1 MNNESNRLQ
10 NAKNASFVQ
19 NRGGG
24 RRSSLVGL
32 NPASRITISSLLA
45 VVAVIFFSVLISLDS
60 GAEVSSG
67 ATGSGISNSAIYG
80 DSGSASLVSVPG
92 IDENRGNVAT
102 TTAPSPIPLK
112 QIDVGLAHACVLDSA
127 GKVSCWGENA
137 SGQVSGWNMPYANE
151 TFSSVSAGGFFTC
164 GTKSDGSA
172 LCWGYPI
179 LADGTNKETNMAYAD
194 WVAKTDKPGYTGWVN
209 TPLPSDNVKFKSG
222 TVSVGNY
229 HACGIKTNGEAT
241 CWGKGGDDRL
251 IVPKD
256 SGGQTITDWVQL
268 EAGWAQACG
277 VRAGGS
283 VVCWGRQSHGRSD
296 GPSGNGPYQE
306 ATTAVFHGCALAT
319 DGSVDCWGRH
329 TSLSVEYVEEN
340 WYAPVTARFT
350 TIEMSTALSFYYGC
364 GLLVDKSIQCWGSA
378 VDLSVFSPP
387 AGKFESISVGSANV
401 CALDTEGYPHCW
413 GASDGGLLTNL
424 PSGAFSHVDG
434 GLNYSCALG
443 TPSGNINCWGADQ
456 GTGNLDA
463 PSGSYAHFAVG
474 EKHGCAINSSGVV
487 TCWGGKKTDGTKET
501 WAANPT
507 GTFFTLD
514 AGPDLTCGVKTD
526 NTLHCWGDNTH
537 TRLTAP
543 SGNFTAV
550 AVGATH
556 VCAIKSDKSI
566 ECWGERAFFDKE
578 GDGIVDDIDDV
589 GNHTTT
595 IPPTGTHEYKAITA
609 GSGHTCAVRTDDKI
623 VCWGYHAD
631 GRNKVPGWG
640 YDTQGF
646 SNVTFSAIA
655 TGGLTNCGIKS
666 SDGGLSC
673 WNDEKPQYQP
683 YSNTLALTGFT
694 KIGAGPTHML
704 AVKSDGSLESW
715 GVANPSTVPTLYLPS
730 AILQSVKIAS
740 DFQYIGVGNRLRFEA
755 SFDRPVV
762 VEGIPQLSF
771 MLDDATRYASYVGG
785 NPSTTLYFEY
795 VLQEDDYGKT
805 RLATES
811 SQLVFQ
817 PGSSIMAT
825 GTNRPTTTVPIETDS
840 SRKFIYDVSQAKISR
855 IEPSI
860 RSATVGAGDRI
871 RIGVDVYGAQNI
883 KDNSLAEGI
892 GFSWNDDG
900 GGGSFDGNGREVTYT
915 APDQPGT
922 YTVSVGVPHSA
933 CRAPVTGELRCAAT
947 FEIRVRRL
955 AAPQPADE
963 APVNPPGEIPSI
975 LADSD
980 GNQYEVFTPVEGGT
994 FAGEGYSIVAPSGA
1008 VPNGEFIGVRMSDDG
1023 TASNVGM
1030 THQRYTLGGNMY
1042 GVHVVDSAGA
1052 SVSSYALED
1061 PATVCVPLP
1070 AELRHNISDLA
1081 VVAVPMRGNGGDG
1094 SLTILSAKV
1103 RLSSVGTMVCGG
1115 LSNLPVSIAVGSAGA
1130 PAAIP
1135 TAVPEPTPE
1144 VPDTGGTAPS
1154 SNGLVWVLALGIA
1167 AMLLGAFIG
1176 VINRKRRRSSASSH
1190 NGI

>member
-1 MNNESNRLQ
+1 
-10 NAKNASFVQ
+10 
-19 NRGGG
+19 
-24 RRSSLVGL
+24 
-32 NPASRITISSLLA
+32 
-45 VVAVIFFSVLISLDS
+45 
-60 GAEVSSG
+60 
-67 ATGSGISNSAIYG
+67 
-80 DSGSASLVSVPG
+80 
-92 IDENRGNVAT
+92 
-102 TTAPSPIPLK
+102 
-112 QIDVGLAHACVLDSA
+112 
-127 GKVSCWGENA
+127 
-137 SGQVSGWNMPYANE
+137 MPYKDE
-151 TFSSVSAGGFFTC
+151 TFTSVSAGGYFTC
-164 GTKSDGSA
+164 GTKTDGNA
-172 LCWGYPI
+172 MCWGYPTNEDGTHRETMNMTYAAWVVRPDY
-179 LADGTNKETNMAYAD
+179 LADDSTD
-194 WVAKTDKPGYTGWVN
+194 DKTGYTGWVDA
-209 TPLPSDNVKFKSG
+209 PLPSDNVKFKSG
-222 TVSVGNY
+222 TVSIGNY

-241 CWGKGGDDRL
+241 CWGKGGSDRL
-251 IVPKD
+251 LVPKD

-306 ATTAVFHGCALAT
+306 ATTSIFHGCALAT
-319 DGSVDCWGRH
+319 NGSVDCWGKH
-329 TSLSVEYVEEN
+329 TTLSVEYVEEK
-340 WYAPVTARFT
+340 WYAPAKARFT
-350 TIEMSTALSFYYGC
+350 TIELSTHDYYGC
-364 GLLVDKSIQCWGSA
+364 GLKADGSIQCWG
-378 VDLSVFSPP
+378 DPTDTSVLSPP
-387 AGKFESISVGSANV
+387 AGKFESISVGESNV

-424 PSGAFSHVDG
+424 PSGSFSHVDG

-443 TPSGNINCWGADQ
+443 TTSGNINCWGADQ
-456 GTGNLDA
+456 VLLNTARTAYNSTGNLDA

-474 EKHGCAINSSGVV
+474 DKHGCAINSSGVV
-487 TCWGGKKTDGTKET
+487 TCWGGKDRDGNVQSWAVAPASTET
-501 WAANPT
+501 
-507 GTFFTLD
+507 FSTLD
-514 AGPDLTCGVKTD
+514 AGPDLTCGVKTNGD
-526 NTLHCWGDNTH
+526 LHCWGSNTH
-537 TRLTAP
+537 TRRTGAP
-543 SGNFTAV
+543 SGSFTAV

-566 ECWGERAFFDKE
+566 ECWGERAFFDSD
-578 GDGIVDDIDDV
+578 GDGAVNDIDGK

-595 IPPTGTHEYKAITA
+595 TPPSGSHEYTAITA
-609 GSGHTCAVRTDDKI
+609 GDAHTCAVRTDNKI

-646 SNVTFSAIA
+646 SNVNFDAIA
-655 TGGLTNCGIKS
+655 TGGLTNCGILTS
-666 SDGGLSC
+666 NSGLSC

-683 YSNTLALTGFT
+683 DADTLALTGFT

-704 AVKSDGSLESW
+704 AIKGDGSLESW
-715 GVANPSTVPTLYLPS
+715 GVANPSSVPSVYLPS

-805 RLATES
+805 RLSTAS

-817 PGSSIMAT
+817 PGSSIMAA
-825 GTNRPTTTVPIETDS
+825 GTNRPTTTVPIIETDA
-840 SRKFIYDVSQAKISR
+840 SRRFIYDVSQAKISR
-855 IEPSI
+855 IVPSI

-883 KDNSLAEGI
+883 KENSLAEGI

-900 GGGSFDGNGREVTYT
+900 GGGSFEGNGREVTYT
-915 APDQPGT
+915 APDQPGS
-922 YTVSVGVPHSA
+922 YTVSVGIPHSA
-933 CRAPVTGELRCAAT
+933 CRAPVTGEIRCAAT

-994 FAGEGYSIVAPSGA
+994 FAGEGYSIVAPSSV
-1008 VPNGEFIGVRMSDDG
+1008 VPNGEFIGVRMSDEG
-1023 TASNVGM
+1023 AASNAGM

-1144 VPDTGGTAPS
+1144 VPDTGGSAPRS
-1154 SNGLVWVLALGIA
+1154 SGLVWVLALGIA

-1176 VINRKRRRSSASSH
+1176 VRNRKRRCSSASSH